1 MYLNSL
7 NQIHAPQNIR
17 DFYPMDYYI
26 WSRPDSM
33 VYAIKITDVA
43 QLKQHVTDFWKEIPH
58 EKINKAI
65 NALGVRL
72 QKVNREHI
80 EQFKF

>member
-1 MYLNSL
+1 
-7 NQIHAPQNIR
+7 
-17 DFYPMDYYI
+17 
-26 WSRPDSM
+26 M

-43 QLKQHVTDFWKEIPH
+43 QLKQHVTDFWKEILH

-72 QKVNREHI
+72 QRMNREHI